1 MCDMRIAIALVF
13 LSTTAYAEGNELT
26 YGGGFR
32 ALHSSSANAVT
43 EDSLAG
49 GQLTYARALDLPL
62 IPDVALWAEAGFGWG
77 GTDGT
82 MFQTLSTDVSS
93 LSFTVGGRARY
104 ELHRLAAASAH
115 IDLGTARA
123 AFSLRDDAGHTA
135 SDHGWGA
142 VTSVGAA
149 LDLFAIRSKRFA
161 LGLRI
166 DLGYV
171 YASGIDL
178 VATPE
183 SSSDGTLQLP
193 MTAAGLGSLDLSG
206 STFCASLVSQF

>member
-1 MCDMRIAIALVF
+1 MRIAIALVL
-13 LSTTAYAEGNELT
+13 LSSTAYAERNELS

-43 EDSLAG
+43 EDSLTG
-49 GQLTYARALDLPL
+49 GQLGYAHALDLSL
-62 IPDVALWAEAGFGWG
+62 LPDLELWAQAGFGWG

-82 MFQTLSTDVSS
+82 MFQTLSTDVSTIN
-93 LSFTVGGRARY
+93 FTAGGRARY
-104 ELHRLAAASAH
+104 ELHRLAIASAH

-123 AFSLRDDAGHTA
+123 AFSLRDGAGHTA

-142 VTSVGAA
+142 ITSVGAA
-149 LDLFAIRSKRFA
+149 LDLFAIRRKRFA
-161 LGLRI
+161 LGVRV

-183 SSSDGTLQLP
+183 SSSDGTLQLE

-206 STFCASLVSQF
+206 PTFNAALVSTF

>member
-1 MCDMRIAIALVF
+1 MRIAIALLLV
-13 LSTTAYAEGNELT
+13 SSTAYAERNEVT

-32 ALHSSSANAVT
+32 TLHSSSANAVT
-43 EDSLAG
+43 EESLAG
-49 GQLTYARALDLPL
+49 GQLGYARALDLPIL
-62 IPDVALWAEAGFGWG
+62 PDIQLWAEAGFGWG
-77 GTDGT
+77 GTDGM
-82 MFQTLSTDVSS
+82 MFQTLSTEVSS
-93 LSFTVGGRARY
+93 INFTAGGRARY
-104 ELHRLAAASAH
+104 ELHRLVVANAH

-142 VTSVGAA
+142 ITNVGAA
-149 LDLFAIRSKRFA
+149 LDLFAIRNKRFA
-161 LGLRI
+161 LGLRV
-166 DLGYV
+166 DFGYV

-183 SSSDGTLQLP
+183 SSSDGTLQLQ

-206 STFCASLVSQF
+206 ATFNAGLVSTF

>member
-1 MCDMRIAIALVF
+1 MRIAIALLL
-13 LSTTAYAEGNELT
+13 LSSTAYAERNEVS

-32 ALHSSSANAVT
+32 TLHSSSANAVT
-43 EDSLAG
+43 DDSLGG
-49 GQLTYARALDLPL
+49 GQLAYAHALD
-62 IPDVALWAEAGFGWG
+62 IPIFPDIELWAEAGFGWA
-77 GTDGT
+77 GTEGT
-82 MFQTLSTDVSS
+82 MFRTLSTDVST
-93 LSFTVGGRARY
+93 LSFTAGGRARY
-104 ELHRLAAASAH
+104 ELHRLAVANAH

-123 AFSLRDDAGHTA
+123 AFALRDDAGHTA

-161 LGLRI
+161 LGLRV
-166 DLGYV
+166 DFGYV

-183 SSSDGTLQLP
+183 SSSDGTLQLQ

-206 STFCASLVSQF
+206 STFSLSAVSTF

>member
-1 MCDMRIAIALVF
+1 MRIALALLLV
-13 LSTTAYAEGNELT
+13 SSTAYAERNELS

-49 GQLTYARALDLPL
+49 GQLGYARSLDLPIL
-62 IPDVALWAEAGFGWG
+62 PDVQLWAEAGFGWG
-77 GTDGT
+77 GTDGM
-82 MFQTLSTDVSS
+82 MFQTLSTEVSS
-93 LSFTVGGRARY
+93 INFTAGGRARY
-104 ELHRLAAASAH
+104 ELHRLAVASAH

-142 VTSVGAA
+142 LTNVGAA

-161 LGLRI
+161 LGLRV
-166 DLGYV
+166 DFGYV

-183 SSSDGTLQLP
+183 SSSDGTLQLQ

-206 STFCASLVSQF
+206 ATFNAGLVSTF

>member
-1 MCDMRIAIALVF
+1 MRIAIALLLF
-13 LSTTAYAEGNELT
+13 STTAYAESHEVS
-26 YGGGFR
+26 YGGGIR

-43 EDSLAG
+43 EDGMG
-49 GQLTYARALDLPL
+49 GGHLSYAHVLELPIL
-62 IPDVALWAEAGFGWG
+62 PDVALWAEAGFDWG

-82 MFQTLSTDVSS
+82 MFQTLSTEVSAI
-93 LSFTVGGRARY
+93 SFTAGGRARY

-142 VTSVGAA
+142 VTTVGGA

-161 LGLRI
+161 LGIRL
-166 DLGYV
+166 DVGYV

-183 SSSDGTLQLP
+183 SSSDGTLQLQ

-206 STFCASLVSQF
+206 PTFYGSLVSQF

>member
-1 MCDMRIAIALVF
+1 MRIAIALLF
-13 LSTTAYAEGNELT
+13 ISTTAYAERHELS

-32 ALHSSSANAVT
+32 TLHSASANAVT
-43 EDSLAG
+43 EDSLGG
-49 GQLTYARALDLPL
+49 GQLGYAHALDLSLLPN
-62 IPDVALWAEAGFGWG
+62 VALWAEANFGWG
-77 GTDGT
+77 ITDGT

-93 LSFTVGGRARY
+93 ISFTAGGRARY
-104 ELHRLAAASAH
+104 ELHRLAVASAH

-161 LGLRI
+161 LGLRV
-166 DLGYV
+166 DFGYV

-183 SSSDGTLQLP
+183 SSSDGTLQLQ

-206 STFCASLVSQF
+206 STFGVSAVSQF

>member
-1 MCDMRIAIALVF
+1 MRIALALLL
-13 LSTTAYAEGNELT
+13 LSSTAYAERNEVS
-26 YGGGFR
+26 YGGGVR
-32 ALHSSSANAVT
+32 TLHSNSANAVT
-43 EDSLAG
+43 EDSLAS
-49 GQLTYARALDLPL
+49 GQLGYARALDLSL
-62 IPDVALWAEAGFGWG
+62 LPDIQLWAEAGFGWG
-77 GTDGT
+77 ATDGT
-82 MFQTLSTDVSS
+82 MFQTLSTDVSTI
-93 LSFTVGGRARY
+93 SFTAGGRARY
-104 ELHRLAAASAH
+104 ELHRLAVASAH

-142 VTSVGAA
+142 LTSVGAA
-149 LDLFAIRSKRFA
+149 LDVFAIRNKRFA
-161 LGLRI
+161 LGVRV

-183 SSSDGTLQLP
+183 SSSDGTLQLQ

-206 STFCASLVSQF
+206 ATFHAGLVSTF